1 MGESVDLAERGYT
14 PYQILQYYYGEDI
27 NIVQNAPI
35 SAAIPSFPEIDHQKP
50 DIQSNEVRDVQIRLN
65 RISRNYPAIP
75 KIPVTDGIYDDSTE
89 EAVKKFQE
97 IFNLPVT
104 GTVNKATWYKIM
116 YIYTSVKKLAEL
128 NSEGLSVEDI
138 QKQYITELSIGMQT
152 PEVRVLQ
159 YFLAVIGAYYAAVM
173 PVDITG
179 YFGEQT
185 ERSVRSF
192 QQVYGLPQTGTVDRQ
207 TWVDIY
213 RAYEGIVES
222 IPITD
227 GSDVI
232 LYQGRV
238 LREGMTGEDVKI
250 LQEYLS
256 FINQTFPNIPAVE
269 NTVISV
275 R

>member
-1 MGESVDLAERGYT
+1 
-14 PYQILQYYYGEDI
+14 
-27 NIVQNAPI
+27 
-35 SAAIPSFPEIDHQKP
+35 
-50 DIQSNEVRDVQIRLN
+50 
-65 RISRNYPAIP
+65 
-75 KIPVTDGIYDDSTE
+75 
-89 EAVKKFQE
+89 
-97 IFNLPVT
+97 
-104 GTVNKATWYKIM
+104 M

-138 QKQYITELSIGMQT
+138 QKQYITELSIGMQV

-269 NTVISV
+269 NTGYFGPVTRSSVLAFQRQFDLPVNGIVGGPTWNEIAGVYSDLKYGFDKRPYQNPGYVIQ
-275 R
+275 

>member
-1 MGESVDLAERGYT
+1 M
-14 PYQILQYYYGEDI
+14 
-27 NIVQNAPI
+27 
-35 SAAIPSFPEIDHQKP
+35 
-50 DIQSNEVRDVQIRLN
+50 
-65 RISRNYPAIP
+65 
-75 KIPVTDGIYDDSTE
+75 
-89 EAVKKFQE
+89 
-97 IFNLPVT
+97 
-104 GTVNKATWYKIM
+104 
-116 YIYTSVKKLAEL
+116 
-128 NSEGLSVEDI
+128 EDI

-238 LREGMTGEDVKI
+238 LREGMTGRMLK
-250 LQEYLS
+250 
-256 FINQTFPNIPAVE
+256 FFRNIFRLLIRHFLIYRQWRIR
-269 NTVISV
+269 VISV